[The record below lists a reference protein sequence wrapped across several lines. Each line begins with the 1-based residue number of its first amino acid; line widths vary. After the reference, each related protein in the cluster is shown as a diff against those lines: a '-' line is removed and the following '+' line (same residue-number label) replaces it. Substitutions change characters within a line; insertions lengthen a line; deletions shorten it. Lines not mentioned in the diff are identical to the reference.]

1 MSVARV
7 LSARE
12 ELFLSSFYNFYKFT
26 SLPVYKFTSLPVYNV
41 EVEHSQQG
49 QRRVQTDN
57 QREFSY
63 LSYK

>member
-7 LSARE
+7 LSPRE
-12 ELFLSSFYNFYKFT
+12 ELFLSSFYNFYQ
-26 SLPVYKFTSLPVYNV
+26 FTSLPVYNV

-49 QRRVQTDN
+49 QRRDVVRVQTDN

-63 LSYK
+63 LAYK

>member
-7 LSARE
+7 LSSRE
-12 ELFLSSFYNFYKFT
+12 ELFLSSFYNFYQ
-26 SLPVYKFTSLPVYNV
+26 FTSLPVYNV

-63 LSYK
+63 LAYK